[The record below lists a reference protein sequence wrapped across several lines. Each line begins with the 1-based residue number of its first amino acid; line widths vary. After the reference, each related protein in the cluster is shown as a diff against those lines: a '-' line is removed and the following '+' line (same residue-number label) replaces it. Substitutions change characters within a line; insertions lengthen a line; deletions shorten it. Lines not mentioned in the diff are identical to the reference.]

1 VQEGRT
7 RDPSLSARDPSLSA
21 RDPSLGARDPSLGAR
36 DPSLDQDTAGH
47 TLLRKTSGSSVLP
60 AIELCGITKRF
71 GPVDVLSDVDLSL
84 YPGRV
89 HSLAGENGAGK
100 STLVKILGGIYRPD
114 NGRILRDGIETV
126 ITDAAD
132 ARRQGIAVIHQHPAV
147 FPDLSVAENV
157 FVGRQPRAMSGIDW
171 PAMRRRAQ
179 ELLAGLQID
188 IDSGLPVKMLSIA
201 ERQAVEIAKALSID
215 AKVLVMDEPTSTI
228 SRREVDRLFEI
239 VERLKAQG
247 VAILFISHF
256 IDEILGLGDEVTILR
271 SGKRVMTGPTADL
284 TPAQTVRQMIGTE
297 PSAFFPKEET
307 RIGAPVVSVH
317 GLSGAGFVKD
327 VTFEVRAGEIL
338 GFFGLVGAGRSEV
351 AQMLFG
357 ITPPDQGEIRLN
369 DQVVRLRSSKD
380 AMRLGISLVPEDR
393 HQQGLVLP
401 FPIRA
406 NETLPILRQ
415 LSNTLGLVD
424 RAKENEIAEK
434 FTAQM
439 RVIAQGVEQLT
450 STLSGGNQQK
460 VLIGKWLI
468 PAPEVLILDQP
479 TRGVDVGA
487 KAEIHR
493 IISHLAAQGL
503 AVILISDDAQE
514 VIGMADRIL
523 VFRGGR
529 IVAESGRASFDRE
542 AMLLAAAQAAR
553 EEAEGVVS
561 GEDAT
566 DDDRERGRGRERV
579 VGGRGWVRQVMR
591 IRELGL
597 VAALLLIGLGITLR
611 EPRFLDGANLEQ
623 VALSAT
629 LVCIVSLGEALVII
643 ARQIDLSVGAIV
655 AASAF
660 VAADWLQQ
668 HPDGSI
674 LFVFLIGCLVG
685 GALGA
690 FNALLVTGFR
700 IPAIVATLGTL
711 AMYRGGVIVLAG
723 GRQISAT
730 VLPDSY
736 GFIARAH
743 FAGLPILVWLAVLLT
758 IGFGLAARYTRIG
771 RNFYALGSNQ
781 ESAKFAGISEQR
793 HIALLFVV
801 SGLLCGLVGVLWGAR
816 FGTVD
821 AVIAPELHFQAIS
834 AAVVGGVSIFGGSGS
849 VYGAALGA
857 VIFAVLQNGIQL
869 LGINRFWLQAVLGAA
884 IVVTVLFYSQLAK
897 RAEGIER
904 RSRFTGHL
912 QSQFRR

>member
-1 VQEGRT
+1 V
-7 RDPSLSARDPSLSA
+7 
-21 RDPSLGARDPSLGAR
+21 
-36 DPSLDQDTAGH
+36 
-47 TLLRKTSGSSVLP
+47 VP
-60 AIELCGITKRF
+60 AIELRGITKRF
-71 GPVDVLSDVDLSL
+71 GPVDVLSNVDLSL

-100 STLVKILGGIYRPD
+100 STLVKILGGIHQPD
-114 NGRILRDGIETV
+114 GGRILRDGAETT
-126 ITDAAD
+126 ISDAAD
-132 ARRQGIAVIHQHPAV
+132 ARHQGIAVIHQHPAV

-157 FVGRQPRAMSGIDW
+157 FVGRQPRGVNGIDW
-171 PAMRRRAQ
+171 SAMTRRAR
-179 ELLAGLQID
+179 ELLSGLQID
-188 IDSGLPVKMLSIA
+188 IDPGLPVKLLSIA
-201 ERQAVEIAKALSID
+201 ERQTVEIAKALSID

-228 SRREVDRLFEI
+228 SSREVHRLFEI
-239 VERLKAQG
+239 VERLKEQG

-256 IDEILGLGDEVTILR
+256 IDEILGLGDEITILR
-271 SGKRVMTGPTADL
+271 SGKRVMTGPTASL
-284 TPAQTVRQMIGTE
+284 TAAETVRQMIGTE

-307 RIGAPVVSVH
+307 RIGEPVVSVSN
-317 GLSGAGFVKD
+317 LSGAGFVED
-327 VTFEVRAGEIL
+327 ISFEVRCGEIL

-357 ITPPDQGEIRLN
+357 LTRPDQGEIRLN
-369 DQVVRLRSSKD
+369 GQIVRLRSSRD
-380 AMRLGISLVPEDR
+380 ATRLGISLVPEDR

-406 NETLPILRQ
+406 NETLPILRR
-415 LSNTLGLVD
+415 LSNGMGLVD
-424 RAKENEIAEK
+424 RVKENEIAQR
-434 FTAQM
+434 FTGQM
-439 RVIAQGVEQLT
+439 RVVASGVEQLT
-450 STLSGGNQQK
+450 NTLSGGNQQK

-468 PAPEVLILDQP
+468 PAPRVLILDQP

-493 IISHLAAQGL
+493 IISKLAAQGL

-529 IVAESGRASFDRE
+529 VVAESGRASFDRE

-553 EEAEGVVS
+553 EVKSADYPDYADLGEGKKEE
-561 GEDAT
+561 GTEEWERERNGT
-566 DDDRERGRGRERV
+566 DRGRGRAR
-579 VGGRGWVRQVMR
+579 GRGVASGWVSKLMR
-591 IRELGL
+591 VRELGL
-597 VAALLLIGLGITLR
+597 VVALLLIGLGITLR

-629 LVCIVSLGEALVII
+629 LVCIVALGEALVII
-643 ARQIDLSVGAIV
+643 ARQIDLSVGAMV
-655 AASAF
+655 ATSAF

-668 HPDGSI
+668 NPNGSI
-674 LFVFLIGCLVG
+674 LVVFLIGCLVG

-736 GFIARAH
+736 GAIARAH
-743 FAGLPILVWLAVLLT
+743 FAGVPALVWLALLFT
-758 IGFGLAARYTRIG
+758 VGFGLAARFTRAG
-771 RNFYALGSNQ
+771 RNIYALGSNQ
-781 ESAKFAGISEQR
+781 ESAKFAGINDRR
-793 HIALLFVV
+793 HIALLFVL

-834 AAVVGGVSIFGGSGS
+834 AVVVGGVSIFGGSGS

-884 IVVTVLFYSQLAK
+884 IVATVLFYSQLAR
-897 RAEGIER
+897 RAEGVER
-904 RSRFTGHL
+904 RSRLSGHL
-912 QSQFRR
+912 RRQFRR

>member
-1 VQEGRT
+1 V
-7 RDPSLSARDPSLSA
+7 
-21 RDPSLGARDPSLGAR
+21 
-36 DPSLDQDTAGH
+36 
-47 TLLRKTSGSSVLP
+47 VP

-71 GPVDVLSDVDLSL
+71 GPVDVLSNVDLSL

-100 STLVKILGGIYRPD
+100 STLVKILGGIHQPD
-114 NGRILRDGIETV
+114 GGRILRDGAETT
-126 ITDAAD
+126 ISDAAD
-132 ARRQGIAVIHQHPAV
+132 ARHQGIAVIHQHPAV

-157 FVGRQPRAMSGIDW
+157 FVGRQPRGVNGIDW
-171 PAMRRRAQ
+171 SAMTRRAR
-179 ELLAGLQID
+179 ELLSGLQID
-188 IDSGLPVKMLSIA
+188 IDPGLPVKLLSIA
-201 ERQAVEIAKALSID
+201 ERQTVEIAKALSID

-228 SRREVDRLFEI
+228 SSREVHRLFEI
-239 VERLKAQG
+239 VERLKEQG

-271 SGKRVMTGPTADL
+271 SGKRVVTGPTAGL
-284 TPAQTVRQMIGTE
+284 TAAETVRQMIGTE

-307 RIGAPVVSVH
+307 RIGEPVVSVSN
-317 GLSGAGFVKD
+317 LSGAGFVED
-327 VTFEVRAGEIL
+327 ISFEVRSGEIL

-357 ITPPDQGEIRLN
+357 LTRPDQGEIRLN
-369 DQVVRLRSSKD
+369 GQIVRLRSSRD
-380 AMRLGISLVPEDR
+380 ATRLGISLVPEDR

-406 NETLPILRQ
+406 NETLPILRR
-415 LSNTLGLVD
+415 LSNGMGLVD
-424 RAKENEIAEK
+424 RVKENEIAQR
-434 FTAQM
+434 FTGQM
-439 RVIAQGVEQLT
+439 RVVASGVEQLT
-450 STLSGGNQQK
+450 NTLSGGNQQK

-468 PAPEVLILDQP
+468 PAPRVLILDQP

-493 IISHLAAQGL
+493 IISKLAAQGL

-529 IVAESGRASFDRE
+529 VVAESGRASFDRE

-553 EEAEGVVS
+553 EVKSADYPDYADLRAGKKEEGTEEWERERN
-561 GEDAT
+561 GT
-566 DDDRERGRGRERV
+566 DRGRGRGV
-579 VGGRGWVRQVMR
+579 ASGWVSKLMR
-591 IRELGL
+591 VRELGL
-597 VAALLLIGLGITLR
+597 VVALLLIGLGITLR

-629 LVCIVSLGEALVII
+629 LVCIVALGEALVII
-643 ARQIDLSVGAIV
+643 ARQIDLSVGAMV
-655 AASAF
+655 ATSAF

-668 HPDGSI
+668 NPNGSI
-674 LFVFLIGCLVG
+674 LVVFLIGCLVG

-736 GFIARAH
+736 GAIARAH
-743 FAGLPILVWLAVLLT
+743 FAGVPALVWLALLFT
-758 IGFGLAARYTRIG
+758 VGFGLAARFTRAG
-771 RNFYALGSNQ
+771 RNIYALGSNQ
-781 ESAKFAGISEQR
+781 ESAKFAGINDRR
-793 HIALLFVV
+793 HIALLFVL

-834 AAVVGGVSIFGGSGS
+834 AVVVGGVSIFGGSGS

-884 IVVTVLFYSQLAK
+884 IVATVLFYSQLAR
-897 RAEGIER
+897 RAEGVER
-904 RSRFTGHL
+904 RSRLSGHL
-912 QSQFRR
+912 RRQFRR

>member
-1 VQEGRT
+1 MQEGRT
-7 RDPSLSARDPSLSA
+7 
-21 RDPSLGARDPSLGAR
+21 R

-100 STLVKILGGIYRPD
+100 STLVKILGGIYQPD
-114 NGRILRDGIETV
+114 NGRILRDGIETA

-157 FVGRQPRAMSGIDW
+157 FVGRQPRAMIGIDW
-171 PAMRRRAQ
+171 PAMTRRAQ

-188 IDSGLPVKMLSIA
+188 IDPGLPVKLLSIA

-307 RIGAPVVSVH
+307 RIGAPAVSVH

-424 RAKENEIAEK
+424 RAKENEIAQK

-439 RVIAQGVEQLT
+439 RVVAQGVEQLT

-561 GEDAT
+561 CEDAT
-566 DDDRERGRGRERV
+566 DDDRERGRERERERVRVRVRV

-611 EPRFLDGANLEQ
+611 EPRFLEGANLEQ

-668 HPDGSI
+668 HPNGSI

-904 RSRFTGHL
+904 RSRLTGHL